1 MPEMQI
7 LNALEQSEF
16 DSPPEFDSANRKK
29 HFDFP
34 LGILELVE
42 QLRTPTNKACFLLS
56 SGYFSATKKFYAPQQ
71 FRQLDIEYVCGK
83 VGLNPQ
89 DVNFVQYDKQT
100 LLRHEQMILIF
111 YGFKPFNARAAPFVE
126 REIENLVALE
136 LKPRLVFYRVVDLLV
151 GGKIAVPNYHRLSD
165 LILRS
170 LRGHKLKMV
179 QTIELHLSSEIR
191 SLLDSLFEKAI
202 DPQRASNRYRLTLLK
217 KCSQSTKPGRIKET
231 VEDFQ
236 VIKTLHLQVQN
247 VLQSRFSCLA
257 RLLKLRLRQYHSY
270 STSWHKTS
278 YKSSTTY
285 SAITTT
291 RD

>member
-42 QLRTPTNKACFLLS
+42 QLRTPTNKACFLLA

-126 REIENLVALE
+126 REIENFGLEPPVGGSGFKSHSLVSAGLSLWPVIQWTAFCAWLAASTTNRGLALMAHIS
-136 LKPRLVFYRVVDLLV
+136 DLLCY
-151 GGKIAVPNYHRLSD
+151 A
-165 LILRS
+165 RS
-170 LRGHKLKMV
+170 L
-179 QTIELHLSSEIR
+179 
-191 SLLDSLFEKAI
+191 
-202 DPQRASNRYRLTLLK
+202 
-217 KCSQSTKPGRIKET
+217 SQLE
-231 VEDFQ
+231 V
-236 VIKTLHLQVQN
+236 V
-247 VLQSRFSCLA
+247 
-257 RLLKLRLRQYHSY
+257 
-270 STSWHKTS
+270 
-278 YKSSTTY
+278 
-285 SAITTT
+285 
-291 RD
+291 